1 MIVIN
6 FHKPVP
12 SSITVVPSETTRTL
26 SKTVIGLK
34 SEVVMLGTAI
44 NTIGLCII
52 GGKYILILIL
62 AALTLSSGS
71 ISPEFLTFSITGTS
85 E

>member
-12 SSITVVPSETTRTL
+12 SSITVVLSETTRTL

-71 ISPEFLTFSITGTS
+71 ISPEFLTFSLTGTS

>member
-12 SSITVVPSETTRTL
+12 SNIIVVLSETTRTL

>member
-1 MIVIN
+1 VIVIN

-12 SSITVVPSETTRTL
+12 SNITVVLSETTRTL

>member
-1 MIVIN
+1 
-6 FHKPVP
+6 
-12 SSITVVPSETTRTL
+12 
-26 SKTVIGLK
+26 
-34 SEVVMLGTAI
+34 MLGTAI

-71 ISPEFLTFSITGTS
+71 VSPDFLTFNITGTS

>member
-1 MIVIN
+1 
-6 FHKPVP
+6 
-12 SSITVVPSETTRTL
+12 
-26 SKTVIGLK
+26 
-34 SEVVMLGTAI
+34 MLGKAI

-62 AALTLSSGS
+62 AAMTLSSGS
-71 ISPEFLTFSITGTS
+71 FEPEFLSFSQ